1 MVASVLLIALT
12 NVVMLLMARNATRQR
27 EFSLCFRVSATARWM
42 RSKAGANSAS
52 RAVPAAVAETLRVV
66 RASNCIPKL
75 LSSPLIEWLRADGE
89 IPNGLPRV

>member
-1 MVASVLLIALT
+1 
-12 NVVMLLMARNATRQR
+12 
-27 EFSLCFRVSATARWM
+27 M

-75 LSSPLIEWLRADGE
+75 FSSSLMEWLRADGE
-89 IPNGLPRV
+89 MPNRTAARVKLRSSAIVANAESSASSFLLIAE